1 MHPPPS
7 RFVEHGDLTLAYREA
22 GRGAPIVLLHGIG
35 SSSLTWDRQF
45 EGLSPAYRVIAW
57 DAPGYGGSSILS
69 TGDSLPPPRVEDY
82 ADALAGLFGE
92 LEIGSAHVVGHSM
105 GGAIAAVFAARHSS
119 RVRGLVLADSTRG
132 GGVRPDEEREAR
144 LKDRLRALDE
154 LGPAGMARA
163 RAPRLVS
170 AKASADL
177 VGRIEAVMAEVR
189 PEGYRQAAV
198 MLSGTDVTKALRRVR
213 APTLVLCGEEDKITP
228 VAESRAILDLLP
240 DGRLKLIPDAGHAGH
255 QEKPAAYN
263 GEILAFLASADLSKA
278 EQQRA

>member
-1 MHPPPS
+1 MNPPAN
-7 RFVEHGDLTLAYREA
+7 RFVYHGDLRLAYREA

-69 TGDSLPPPRVEDY
+69 AGDPLPPPRIDDY

-105 GGAIAAVFAARHSS
+105 GGAIAAVFAFRHSS

-132 GGVRPDEEREAR
+132 GGVRPDKERKASLEN
-144 LKDRLRALDE
+144 RLRALDE

-170 AKASADL
+170 TKASADL

-189 PEGYRQAAV
+189 PEGYRQAAG
-198 MLSGTDVTKALRRVR
+198 MLSDANVTKALRRLR
-213 APTLVLCGEEDKITP
+213 APTLVLCGEEDEITP
-228 VAESRAILDLLP
+228 IAESRAILDLLP
-240 DGRLKLIPDAGHAGH
+240 NGRLKLIPDAGHAGH
-255 QEKPAAYN
+255 QEKPTAYN
-263 GEILAFLASADLSKA
+263 GEILAFLASVEPSPA